1 MRRTG
6 SFFRVALLV
15 LLLAAVPAN
24 TSAVAFAPQSTGAGE
39 EASPARVTAGVSAA
53 RIGLDD
59 TLLYTLTFRNID
71 NPAQP
76 DLSYLDDFKV
86 LQTARSSE
94 FQIRAGASSTSTRF
108 TYYLMPARTG
118 RLSLPAVH
126 YRHQG
131 SEFNTAAFTVE
142 VVKGSLVPGGV
153 SSPGPSSL
161 FDDDFF
167 SSPFG
172 SNRRQK
178 VDAYLRAAVSKTAC
192 FKGQQLLFRVLLYT
206 RNRIEAVNM
215 LSSASFTG
223 FWQEWF
229 PVPQSIPPTSENING
244 VIYQVYEIRKA
255 ALFANESGTLA
266 IPPLQFELQLADP
279 GSAFL
284 AAQALRRSTQEVK
297 VQVSEP
303 PAAAAG
309 LPLGQ
314 FSFALE
320 SPRQEADV
328 NEIVTIKMRI
338 SGSGNTKAV
347 IPPTLPASDMA
358 LVYPAKITHQAD
370 FAAAAMT
377 GTLIAEIPVSF
388 KRSGEVV
395 FPSLEFRYYDP
406 AKDTLVS
413 LRSDPIR
420 LRVNGEKQAPALSRT
435 LPSSAVMQ
443 EGEDIEFIKSGPWRG
458 LSRPIH
464 RQFWFAFLFAALF
477 AANLLVLLKVT
488 AWDRGIAASS
498 LMRHRRILARALKQL
513 DNVRRTEDI
522 APVMES
528 YFCAK
533 SGLGLSE
540 VNDRRIASTLAVKN
554 VSKSVVDRFLFIKGQ
569 SELARFS
576 PGKRS
581 ALELRKELQSLRELF
596 RAIDRK
602 MR

>member
-6 SFFRVALLV
+6 SFFQAALLALLV
-15 LLLAAVPAN
+15 
-24 TSAVAFAPQSTGAGE
+24 AF
-39 EASPARVTAGVSAA
+39 SPALFAADAKVEARISAE

-59 TLLYTLTFRNID
+59 TLLYTLTFSNID

-86 LQTARSSE
+86 LQTSRSSE
-94 FQIRAGASSTSTRF
+94 FQFRDGASSTSTRF
-108 TYYLMPARTG
+108 TYYLMPTRTG
-118 RLSLPAVH
+118 RLSLPEVR

-131 SEFNTAAFTVE
+131 GEFSTEAFIVE
-142 VVKGSLVPGGV
+142 VVKGSLVQGGA
-153 SSPGPSSL
+153 PPAAPPSL

-167 SSPFG
+167 SSPFSTG
-172 SNRRQK
+172 RPRK
-178 VDAYLRAAVSKTAC
+178 VDAYLRAIVSKTAC
-192 FKGQQLLFRVLLYT
+192 LKGEQLLFRILLYT

-215 LSSASFTG
+215 LSSASFAG

-229 PVPQSIPPTSENING
+229 PVQQSIPPTNENING
-244 VIYQVYEIRKA
+244 VSYQVYEIRKA
-255 ALFANESGTLA
+255 ALFANESGTLT

-284 AAQALRRSTQEVK
+284 AAQALRRSTQEIK
-297 VQVSEP
+297 IRVSEP

-320 SPRQEADV
+320 APRREADV
-328 NEIVTIKMRI
+328 NEIITLRMRI
-338 SGSGNTKAV
+338 EGSGNTKAV
-347 IPPTLPASDMA
+347 IPPALPGGDMA

-377 GTLIAEIPVSF
+377 GTLLAEIPVSF
-388 KRSGEVV
+388 RRSGEAV
-395 FPSLEFRYYDP
+395 FPSVEFRYFDP
-406 AKDTLVS
+406 VQGAVVG

-420 LRVNGEKQAPALSRT
+420 LRVSGEKQATALSRT
-435 LPSSAVMQ
+435 LPGSSVVQ
-443 EGEDIEFIKSGPWRG
+443 EGEDIDFIKSAPLRG
-458 LSRPIH
+458 LSLPIH
-464 RQFWFAFLFAALF
+464 RRPWFALLFAALF

-498 LMRHRRILARALKQL
+498 GMRHRRILARALKQL
-513 DNVRRTEDI
+513 DAARRPEDV

-533 SGLGLSE
+533 SGLGFCE
-540 VNDRRIASTLAVKN
+540 VSDRRIAAVLEEKG
-554 VSKSVVDRFLFIKGQ
+554 VSKGAIDRFLFIKGQ

-581 ALELRKELQSLRELF
+581 ALELKKDRQALRGLF
-596 RAIDRK
+596 REIDGK
-602 MR
+602 MK